1 MPMGRERLRTA
12 GQCEITFNKGL
23 VTLCLHSWKDAE
35 WEADDLE
42 GDNVCG
48 H

>member
-23 VTLCLHSWKDAE
+23 VTVSALMKHAE
-35 WEADDLE
+35 WEADDLG